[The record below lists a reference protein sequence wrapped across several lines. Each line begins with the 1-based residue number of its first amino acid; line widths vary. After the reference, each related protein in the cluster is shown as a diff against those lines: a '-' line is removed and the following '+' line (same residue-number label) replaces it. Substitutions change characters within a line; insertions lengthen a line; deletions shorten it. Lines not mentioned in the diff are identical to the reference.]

1 MDGDINTLAPARTAA
16 TDAVARDIVDRGHPG
31 IRRPKTLRWFVIVG
45 LLLGLILG
53 GLYGFNRY
61 REQAIAQFFANNRPP
76 PAQIAAVTAGSE
88 AVPHF
93 ATAIGSL
100 AAVHQVTITPE
111 IGGRLTQI
119 FFTAGGAV
127 KAGEPLIQI
136 NDAPERGD
144 LASYEAQV
152 RMAKVTVER
161 NTELAR
167 KQFASRETVDQNQ
180 SQLDQARAGILKTE
194 AIIAQ
199 KLVKAPFAGRLGV
212 RQVEVG
218 QYLNPGAPVVT
229 LTDLQHLYVNFTL
242 PSTQRAEIKLG
253 QQVNVTADAFPGRI
267 FTATVTTIEPQV
279 RADTRTMMVQA
290 TMTNPDEALLAGMY
304 INAAV
309 VLPPEPDNVVL
320 PETAVD
326 YTLYGDS
333 VYVIREDGTAPDGK
347 PVLKAFRTPVKTG
360 PRWDGKVAI
369 LDGVKPG
376 DQVVAA
382 GQVKLQNGAAVIV
395 TGNPP
400 PQRPANPTLN

>member
-1 MDGDINTLAPARTAA
+1 MDGDINTLAPARVTA
-16 TDAVARDIVDRGHPG
+16 TDSVARDVIDRGHPG
-31 IRRPKTLRWFVIVG
+31 IRPKTVRWFVIVG

-53 GLYGFNRY
+53 GLYGLNIYNQWRT
-61 REQAIAQFFANNRPP
+61 FANLMANRPG

-93 ATAIGSL
+93 AAAIGSL

-111 IGGRLTQI
+111 IGGRVTQI

-127 KAGEPLIQI
+127 KAGDPLIQI

-144 LASYEAQV
+144 LANYEAQV

-253 QQVNVTADAFPGRI
+253 QQVNVTADAFPGRV
-267 FTATVTTIEPQV
+267 FTAAVTTIEPQI

-304 INAAV
+304 VNAAV
-309 VLPPEPDNVVL
+309 VLPPEPDRVVL

-333 VYVIREDGTAPDGK
+333 VYVVRQDGTAPDGK
-347 PVLKAFRTPVKTG
+347 PVLKAFRSPVKTG

-369 LDGVKPG
+369 LDGIKPG

-382 GQVKLQNGAAVIV
+382 GQVKLQNGAAVTV

-400 PQRPANPTLN
+400 PQPPANPTLN

>member
-1 MDGDINTLAPARTAA
+1 MDGDINTLAPTRGAP
-16 TDAVARDIVDRGHPG
+16 TDAVARDVIDRGRSG
-31 IRRPKTLRWFVIVG
+31 VRPRTVRWFVIVG
-45 LLLGLILG
+45 VLLGLVLG
-53 GLYGFNRY
+53 GLYGFNRF
-61 REQAIAQFFANNRPP
+61 REQKIAEFFASNRPP

-111 IGGRLTQI
+111 IGGRVTQI
-119 FFTAGGAV
+119 FFTAGGSV
-127 KAGEPLIQI
+127 KAGDPLIQI

-144 LASYEAQV
+144 LANYEAQA

-167 KQFASRETVDQNQ
+167 RQFASRETVDQNQ

-199 KLVKAPFAGRLGV
+199 KLVNAPFKGRLGV

-229 LTDLQHLYVNFTL
+229 LTDLKHLYVNFTL
-242 PSTQRAEIKLG
+242 PSTQRAEIKLE

-267 FTATVTTIEPQV
+267 FSASVTTIEPQI

-290 TMTNPDEALLAGMY
+290 TMANPDEALLPGMY

-309 VLPPEPDNVVL
+309 VLPPEPDRVVL

-333 VYVIREDGTAPDGK
+333 VYVIREDGATPDGK

-376 DQVVAA
+376 DRVVAA
-382 GQVKLQNGAAVIV
+382 GQVKLQNGAAVMV

-400 PQRPANPTLN
+400 PQMPANPTLN

>member
-16 TDAVARDIVDRGHPG
+16 TDSVARDIVDRGHPG

-111 IGGRLTQI
+111 IGGRVTKIL
-119 FFTAGGAV
+119 FDAGGAV
-127 KAGEPLIQI
+127 KAGDPLIQI

-267 FTATVTTIEPQV
+267 FTATVTTIEPQI

-290 TMTNPDEALLAGMY
+290 TMTNPDEALLPGMFV
-304 INAAV
+304 NAAV
-309 VLPPEPDNVVL
+309 VLPPAPDRVVL
-320 PETAVD
+320 PETAID
-326 YTLYGDS
+326 FTLYGDS
-333 VYVIREDGTAPDGK
+333 VYVIRDEGK
-347 PVLKAFRTPVKTG
+347 DAGDKPLVKAFRTPVKTG
-360 PRWDGKVAI
+360 TRWGGKVAI
-369 LDGVKPG
+369 LSGVSPG
-376 DQVVAA
+376 DRVVAA
-382 GQVKLQNGAAVIV
+382 GQIKLQDGAPVVV
-395 TGNPP
+395 TANPP
-400 PQRPANPTLN
+400 PPPPANPTPQ

>member
-1 MDGDINTLAPARTAA
+1 MVFFGGYRYQIEPRTATA
-16 TDAVARDIVDRGHPG
+16 TSPIRSQRCLGIPVA
-31 IRRPKTLRWFVIVG
+31 
-45 LLLGLILG
+45 
-53 GLYGFNRY
+53 
-61 REQAIAQFFANNRPP
+61 
-76 PAQIAAVTAGSE
+76 
-88 AVPHF
+88 
-93 ATAIGSL
+93 L
-100 AAVHQVTITPE
+100 ALH
-111 IGGRLTQI
+111 
-119 FFTAGGAV
+119 
-127 KAGEPLIQI
+127 
-136 NDAPERGD
+136 DAPERGD

-199 KLVKAPFAGRLGV
+199 KLVKAPFKGRLGV

-229 LTDLQHLYVNFTL
+229 LTDLKHLYVNFTL

-253 QQVNVTADAFPGRI
+253 QQVNVTADAFPGRA
-267 FTATVTTIEPQV
+267 FVATVTTIEPQI

-290 TMTNPDEALLAGMY
+290 TMTNSDEALLAGMY

-382 GQVKLQNGAAVIV
+382 GQVKLQNGSAVMV

-400 PQRPANPTLN
+400 PLRPDNPTLN

>member
-1 MDGDINTLAPARTAA
+1 MDGDINTLAPARTA
-16 TDAVARDIVDRGHPG
+16 TDSVARDIIDRGRPG
-31 IRRPKTLRWFVIVG
+31 IGQPKTVRWFVIVG
-45 LLLGLILG
+45 LLLVAVLG
-53 GLYGFNRY
+53 CIYGFNRY

-111 IGGRLTQI
+111 IGGRVTQI
-119 FFTAGGAV
+119 FFSPGDTV
-127 KAGEPLIQI
+127 KAGDPLIQI

-144 LASYEAQV
+144 LANYEAQV
-152 RMAKVTVER
+152 RMAKITVER
-161 NTELAR
+161 NTELAK

-199 KLVKAPFAGRLGV
+199 KLVKAPFKGRLGV

-229 LTDLQHLYVNFTL
+229 LTDLKHLYVNFTL

-253 QQVNVTADAFPGRI
+253 QQVNVTADAFPGRD
-267 FTATVTTIEPQV
+267 FVATVTTIEPQI

-290 TMTNPDEALLAGMY
+290 TMTNSDEALLAGMY

-333 VYVIREDGTAPDGK
+333 VYVIREDGATPDGK

-369 LDGVKPG
+369 LDGLKPG

-382 GQVKLQNGAAVIV
+382 GQVKLQNGAAVMV